1 MPSEE
6 EWFLYAAENQV
17 GAEFGPSRAA
27 WRYLS
32 FLAAWRHLRRR
43 LTDHDAIG
51 YVSYVMRQPWF
62 TGKFPGVGPVAVQLV
77 PGPSWCDPRH
87 DRVIRLGS
95 SSRRTLQAAEWDLLH
110 ELAHIVTPAPPG
122 IPGVTSLKGGDAP
135 QRHGDAWKDNYIFLI
150 QNMLGPRAARHLA
163 AAIKPD
169 PAP

>member
-6 EWFLYAAENQV
+6 EWSVYAAENQV
-17 GAEFGPSRAA
+17 GAEFRPSWAA

-32 FLAAWRHLRRR
+32 FLAAWRHLRRH
-43 LTDHDAIG
+43 LTDRDAIG

-62 TGKFPGVGPVAVQLV
+62 TAAFPGVGPVTVQLV
-77 PGPSWCDPRH
+77 PGPSWCDPRQ

-95 SSRRTLQAAEWDLLH
+95 GSRRTLQAAEWDLLH
-110 ELAHIVTPAPPG
+110 ELAHIVTSTLPG
-122 IPGVTSLKGGDAP
+122 IPQATPLKDGVAP
-135 QRHGDAWKDNYIFLI
+135 QRHGDAWKTNYIFLI
-150 QNMLGPRAARHLA
+150 QNMLGHRAARHLT